1 MKNHYFLSQPHQPF
15 FVLAFINAILSMFI
29 FMLLFKGLVAS
40 EILSVNYHTYSFI
53 FLMFTP
59 AILAFLFTTFPRFS
73 ATEPIEKNHYLMVF
87 GGFLIG
93 SLLFHIGTFTSTILI
108 VLSMIVIFVAHIGAI
123 YILYNIHKASQVTDK
138 EDQEWILISMSLGLL
153 SHFFFIFSLW
163 LTSLYKFSIEIAI
176 YLYLFIVIFTV
187 AQRMVPFFSHSPIE
201 KHTER
206 LKVIIGLLGLHVLL
220 ETLQEGSSFLTDF
233 LLAYLIGKELYRWKL
248 PFPKTNPLV
257 WVLHIA
263 LYWIPV
269 AFLLSAMTNLIMLS
283 TGSNFLSLGIHALT
297 LGFFLTILIGFGTR
311 VTLGHSGNIMNAD
324 KLTKTLFYWT
334 QIVVVIRLLSSVAT
348 ATNWNFVIFFDLSI
362 TAWIVLFSLWASRF
376 FSVLIFGK
384 ELKEK

>member
-73 ATEPIEKNHYLMVF
+73 ATEPIEKDHYLMVF